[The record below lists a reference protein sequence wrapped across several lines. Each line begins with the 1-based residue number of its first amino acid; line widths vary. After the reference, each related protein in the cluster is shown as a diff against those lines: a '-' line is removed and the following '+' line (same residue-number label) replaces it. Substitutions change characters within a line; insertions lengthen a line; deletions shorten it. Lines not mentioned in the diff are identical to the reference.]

1 MGFDV
6 STPELRDLHPP
17 NSLPLAA
24 ENMDI
29 SKQQLAD
36 LKEEIDAVSLKID
49 EEKAKWE
56 TAASDDKAEYYKDS
70 IKVLNSRWEVLNADR
85 SRLHAALA
93 PAPGK
98 PRRSRPAPP
107 ALYVCTP
114 LPPCCLAAAPPLL
127 GGHHCCVVCHPCV
140 HAGTDLR
147 AVSACALVAP
157 LALHTPPSPSARSL
171 FVFLHA
177 VVGGPVH
184 VLCRHD

>member
-1 MGFDV
+1 
-6 STPELRDLHPP
+6 
-17 NSLPLAA
+17 
-24 ENMDI
+24 MDI
-29 SKQQLAD
+29 SKQQLD
-36 LKEEIDAVSLKID
+36 KLNVEIDAISLKID

-85 SRLHAALA
+85 SRLHAALPPPALA

-98 PRRSRPAPP
+98 PRRSHPTPP

-114 LPPCCLAAAPPLL
+114 LPPCSATAPPRGPVAWWTSAVL
-127 GGHHCCVVCHPCV
+127 CVARRV
-140 HAGTDLR
+140 HAGTDLH

-171 FVFLHA
+171 SVCLHTM
-177 VVGGPVH
+177 VGALVRSL
-184 VLCRHD
+184 VRHD